1 MYKYKMDE
9 NKILF
14 HRIFSIFIIL
24 LFLSISVFSQSING
38 VVKDASDSEV
48 LIGAT
53 VLVKG
58 TTQGAIT
65 DIDGKFSIKVSKG
78 ETLAISYIGYQTL
91 EVEYD
96 GQPIL
101 DITLQKE
108 FVGLDEVVI
117 IGFGVQKKSDLS
129 GSVTSVKAKDLEDI
143 VATDVV
149 SSIKGKA
156 AGVLVS
162 SKGGAPGE
170 APSLL
175 IRGASSINASNE
187 PLYIID
193 GVSGSIQNINQHDIE
208 SMEILKDAAST
219 AIYGAA
225 GANGVV
231 LITTK
236 KGKKGKAKI
245 SFSTKQGF
253 QQKAEPIPLL
263 SSQEEFD
270 LLKEL
275 NYKTPAF
282 LTNYF
287 YDGQDASLASS
298 RIDTVNWESVDWQDE
313 IMQDASFQEYNLSL
327 SGGSEKSKYMVS
339 GLYRK
344 NDGIIK
350 TASANQFIFRMNLSN
365 QLSKKFNLTTNL
377 NISQRNQYPVADN
390 SQGWN
395 GALINSSM
403 TYPRFIAKNNPLDS
417 NLFMVNPLRPQFD
430 NPMAWIRGKSQSKK
444 RTSINGLI
452 QLQYN
457 FIQGLTFL
465 SRNTVGYSTG
475 TSDQWLNP
483 YDTYVGRSA
492 NGKYTI
498 NFNESLSIGTQNT
511 LTYLKDIGR
520 NSITAMVGM
529 IVGKGNSSS
538 NSITGLDFPND
549 YIKEVNAATTKSG
562 RSSHGEAFSAAYI
575 GRLGYAFDR
584 KYLFQFNMRADGS
597 AFFGKNNRWAQFP
610 SASFAWKISEE
621 PFFNVK
627 AINFLKFRASYGY
640 SGNKPS
646 SNFMYLA
653 TYGPQG
659 ADYGDG
665 DYPINLSNALSS
677 GYSIKR
683 GENQDLRWETT
694 KEINLGLDMHL
705 FENRLIFNMDVYKR
719 DAFDLLYILEPPVTY
734 FDYGTGSNGG
744 LLLNIANTSN
754 KGIELSLTS
763 RNIAGKFKWNTD
775 LAFAYN
781 ENEVL
786 SLGDNPIVNYDGR
799 QVITPGYALN
809 AFWGYEVDRLF
820 QVDDFS
826 DGERKLKEGI
836 PNQSNVR
843 PGDIKFKDNNG
854 DGKID
859 KDDKAYLGNPT
870 PPITYGITN
879 TFEYGNFDLT
889 IFLQGVQGNKIW
901 NRAREFTE
909 GMDNNLQQLAI
920 VLDRWTPD
928 NTDTDMPRAAL
939 GDPAK
944 NLRLSDRFVEDGS
957 YFRVKDIV
965 FGYNFNSEL
974 LNRAKI
980 QQSRVYLSVQNL
992 YTITNYS
999 GYDPEVRPVDFSGY
1013 PQNKTFVIG
1022 LNMSF

>member
-1 MYKYKMDE
+1 MYKNILKE
-9 NKILF
+9 KKIPLF
-14 HRIFSIFIIL
+14 RSFITFLSLLLLSGNIFSQTVDGI
-24 LFLSISVFSQSING
+24 VR
-38 VVKDASDSEV
+38 DASDSEA

-53 VLVKG
+53 VLIKGSTKG
-58 TTQGAIT
+58 TIT
-65 DIDGKFSIKVSKG
+65 DIDGKFSIKISKG
-78 ETLAISYIGYQTL
+78 QTLTVNYIGYKSL
-91 EVEYD
+91 ELVYD
-96 GQPIL
+96 GQSFL
-101 DITLQKE
+101 DIALQKE
-108 FVGLDEVVI
+108 YIGLDEVVI

-170 APSLL
+170 TPSIL

-193 GVSGSIQNINQHDIE
+193 GVSGNIQNINQHDIE
-208 SMEILKDAAST
+208 SIEILKDAAST

-231 LITTK
+231 LIKTK
-236 KGKKGKAKI
+236 QGKKGKMKI
-245 SFSTKQGF
+245 NFSTKQGF
-253 QQKAEPIPLL
+253 QQKADPIPLL

-275 NYKTPAF
+275 NQKTPAF
-282 LTNYF
+282 LSNYF

-298 RIDTVNWESVDWQDE
+298 RIDTVNWVSIDWQDE
-313 IMQDASFQEYNLSL
+313 IMQNALFQEYNLSL
-327 SGGSEKSKYMVS
+327 SGGSEKSKYMAS
-339 GLYRK
+339 ALYR
-344 NDGIIK
+344 NNEGIIK
-350 TASANQFIFRMNLSN
+350 TSSADQFIFRINLSN
-365 QLSKKFNLTTNL
+365 QLSRKFNVTTNV
-377 NISQRNQYPVADN
+377 NISQRNQHPVADN

-395 GALINSSM
+395 GALINASM
-403 TYPRFIAKNNPLDS
+403 TYPRFIPINNPLDP

-444 RTSINGLI
+444 RTSINGLL
-452 QLQYN
+452 QLQYEL
-457 FIQGLTFL
+457 IQGLTFL
-465 SRNTVGYSTG
+465 SRNTIGYSSG
-475 TSDQWLNP
+475 VSDQWLNP

-498 NFNESLSIGTQNT
+498 NFYESTSIGTQNT
-511 LTYLKDIGR
+511 LTYLKDIGK
-520 NSITAMVGM
+520 SSFTGMVGM
-529 IVGKGNSSS
+529 IIGEGKNSS
-538 NSITGLDFPND
+538 NGVTGLDFPND
-549 YIKEVNAATTKSG
+549 YIKEINAATTISGKSK
-562 RSSHGEAFSAAYI
+562 HGKDFSAAYI
-575 GRLGYAFDR
+575 GRLSYAFDN

-597 AFFGKNNRWAQFP
+597 AYFGKNNRWAQFP

-621 PFFNVK
+621 PFFNIK

-665 DYPINLSNALSS
+665 DYPINLTNALTS

-683 GENQDLRWETT
+683 GENQDLKWETT

-705 FENRLIFNMDVYKR
+705 FENRMIFNMDVYQR
-719 DAFDLLYILEPPVTY
+719 DAYDLLYILEPPVTY

-754 KGIELSLTS
+754 KGIEMSLTS
-763 RNIAGKFKWNTD
+763 RNLVGKIKWNTD

-781 ENEVL
+781 DNEVI

-826 DGERKLKEGI
+826 DGERKLKDGI
-836 PNQSNVR
+836 AKQPNVR
-843 PGDIKFKDNNG
+843 PGDIKFKDING

-859 KDDKAYLGNPT
+859 KDDKTYLGNPT
-870 PPITYGITN
+870 PPVTYGITN
-879 TFEYGNFDLT
+879 TFSYGNFDLT
-889 IFLQGVQGNKIW
+889 VFLQGVQGNKIW

-909 GMDNNLQQLAI
+909 GMDNNLQQLAT
-920 VLDRWTPD
+920 VLDRWTPQ

-965 FGYNFNSEL
+965 FGYNLKSGL
-974 LNRAKI
+974 LKRANI
-980 QQSRVYLSVQNL
+980 QVARIYISAQNL
-992 YTITNYS
+992 FTLTNYS

-1013 PQNKTFVIG
+1013 PHNKTFVLG
-1022 LNMSF
+1022 LDMSF